1 MTLVKRTHVRTAIA
15 FAAAALFTAGAWAA
29 ATATAPHPAPARAPA
44 PVRAAPAPAANKAA
58 IEKIVHD
65 YLVAHPEILIEMT
78 SALQHKQE
86 AEAADQQRAQQAA
99 IKQMGL
105 GPLVDPRVAYVV
117 GPANAKVTIVEF
129 FDYRCPHC
137 KTSLPAVKNLL
148 ARDKNV
154 RFAFIEYP
162 ILTPDSLM
170 AAQAAV
176 AARRQSGPKYMAF
189 HFALMSS
196 SGELPRERILEM
208 ARSVGLDIAR
218 LQRDMQDAT
227 VLASLKAS
235 SALAQRLHLDGT
247 PSFVINNKVV
257 VGELTDAELAALVR
271 AAS

>member
-1 MTLVKRTHVRTAIA
+1 MTMVPRNVFRIA
-15 FAAAALFTAGAWAA
+15 VAAVAASAFSIAAWGAAPS
-29 ATATAPHPAPARAPA
+29 TAPRPAPAPM
-44 PVRAAPAPAANKAA
+44 PNKAA

-65 YLVAHPEILIEMT
+65 YLLAHPEILIQM
-78 SALQHKQE
+78 SNALQAKQ
-86 AEAADQQRAQQAA
+86 AADQQREQVAALAQV
-99 IKQMGL
+99 GL
-105 GPLVDPRVAYVV
+105 AKLLDPKVAYVV

-137 KTSLPAVKNLL
+137 KTSLPAIKALL

-154 RFAFIEYP
+154 RFAFVEYP
-162 ILTPDSLM
+162 ILTADSML

-189 HFALMSS
+189 HFALMSTN
-196 SGELPRERILEM
+196 GDLPRERILGI
-208 ARSVGLDIAR
+208 ARGAGLDVAR

-227 VLASLKAS
+227 TLASIKAS
-235 SALAQRLHLDGT
+235 QDLAQRLHLDGT

-257 VGELTDAELAALVR
+257 VGELTDAELAQLVK